1 MNSIATPCPSIPS
14 EISAILR
21 SRFDLTADVQVIPVK
36 GRGGRCTSWST
47 SRSIGAFRRESTTP
61 VESSI
66 ASLHSFGREARKAVE
81 EARASS
87 T

>member
-36 GRGGRCTSWST
+36 GEGRTLYHLELILWIEEQGRGR
-47 SRSIGAFRRESTTP
+47 TT
-61 VESSI
+61 
-66 ASLHSFGREARKAVE
+66 AV
-81 EARASS
+81 
-87 T
+87 